1 MKQDSQVSVVIPAYN
16 RAETIE
22 RCLRSVINQT
32 LPPHEIL
39 VVDDCS
45 TDGTAQAAE
54 KVASPLVRIV
64 RMPRNSGAQAAR
76 NAGIKAAVGD
86 WIAFQD
92 SDDEWLPDKLERQLR
107 CALERDCP
115 VVISDGLV
123 VNGSNTAAYRVHDCS
138 GNCYKRLL
146 TGPGPMF
153 ITLLAKKVCFETA
166 GFLDERVPAFQEW
179 DTCLLLAKHFPFG
192 HVNAPLYRYHLHG
205 GETISKDA
213 ARGARGIEYIVK
225 KHAADIVRVAGRQA
239 YLDHLVNIA
248 SRYLQASRHDKWAEY
263 RLLDL
268 RERRDQVRFYVL
280 KAALIRRFPRAYCQL
295 RARYISHKEDQALRL
310 RRQPQT

>member
-1 MKQDSQVSVVIPAYN
+1 MKLGNQVSVVIPAYN

-45 TDGTAQAAE
+45 TDGTVKSVE
-54 KVASPLVRIV
+54 RVASPLVRIV

-107 CALERDCP
+107 CALEGNYS

-123 VNGSNTAAYRVHDCS
+123 VNGNNTTAYLVNEFCGDC
-138 GNCYKRLL
+138 YRRLL
-146 TGPGPMF
+146 IGPRPMF
-153 ITLLAKKVCFETA
+153 QGLLAQKACFETA
-166 GFLDERVPAFQEW
+166 GYLDERVPAFQEW

-205 GETISKDA
+205 GETISKNA
-213 ARGARGIEYIVK
+213 HRGARGIEYIFK
-225 KHAADIVRVAGRQA
+225 KHLPEIQNVAGHQA
-239 YLDHLVNIA
+239 HLDHLARIA
-248 SRYLQASRHDKWAEY
+248 RWYLGAGDHKKWAEY
-263 RLLDL
+263 RLLHL
-268 RERRDQVRFYVL
+268 RERRDQVRLYAL
-280 KAALIRRFPRAYCQL
+280 KVALIRLFPQAYYQL
-295 RARYISHKEDQALRL
+295 RAHYISRKEGQALR
-310 RRQPQT
+310 RQRQG